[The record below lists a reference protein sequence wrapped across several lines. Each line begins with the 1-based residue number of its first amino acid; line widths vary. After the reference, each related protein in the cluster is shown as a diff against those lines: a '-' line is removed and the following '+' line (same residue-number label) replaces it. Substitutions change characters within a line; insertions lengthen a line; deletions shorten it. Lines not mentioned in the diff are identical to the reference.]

1 MHKGPPGGAGSHCG
15 SSADKAA
22 TLHVVVNS
30 SSPST
35 SASGRPTRS
44 PVGSNGGG
52 GSTGVSPDSKQPQ
65 LLLMRVSSV
74 KSSRSSDNESSNNN
88 KRGAGK
94 FTRINGRIYCDYQS
108 KRNKTSPFMLLMY
121 FSIFPLAVMAFY
133 YRVILFC
140 SFIFT
145 KNIFS
150 KGNKSSISF

>member
-15 SSADKAA
+15 PSADKAA

-44 PVGSNGGG
+44 PVGSTGGA

-94 FTRINGRIYCDYQS
+94 FTRI
-108 KRNKTSPFMLLMY
+108 
-121 FSIFPLAVMAFY
+121 
-133 YRVILFC
+133 YRL
-140 SFIFT
+140 
-145 KNIFS
+145 
-150 KGNKSSISF
+150 